1 MFDNDR
7 LVYAD
12 LRDKLISRADALVR
26 LTELRWALF
35 DAEMIV
41 EDWLSQIDTQKDYDD
56 ERESG
61 WSA

>member
-1 MFDNDR
+1 MLDNDN

-12 LRDKLISRADALVR
+12 LRDKLISRADAVVR
-26 LTELRWALF
+26 LMELRWAAE
-35 DAEMIV
+35 DAEMMV
-41 EDWLSQIDTQKDYDD
+41 EDWCYQIDTQKDYDD